1 MKKLLI
7 SMLVL
12 SSLVTMV
19 GCNDKKTGDVSSN
32 PVQNEEVSNDNE
44 SKGKSNKEI

>member
-12 SSLVTMV
+12 STLVTIV
-19 GCNDKKTGDVSSN
+19 GCNDKKVEDSSSN
-32 PVQNEEVSNDNE
+32 TVQNEEVANNMLLL
-44 SKGKSNKEI
+44 